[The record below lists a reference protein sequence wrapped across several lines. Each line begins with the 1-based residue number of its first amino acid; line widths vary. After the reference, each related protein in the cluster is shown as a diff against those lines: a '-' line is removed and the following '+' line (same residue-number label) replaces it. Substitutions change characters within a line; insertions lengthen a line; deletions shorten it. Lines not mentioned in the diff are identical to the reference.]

1 MPLTLEQS
9 LLALMEEH
17 NLTSISIGMIRNA
30 GSKSFPSAYAQ
41 GGGFCGS
48 AGRFDLSL
56 VDSVA
61 AAIFELNAQRNPLP
75 VLELPALEVVVP
87 DADRTVDDYDCWSE

>member
-1 MPLTLEQS
+1 MQHYTLEQS

-30 GSKSFPSAYAQ
+30 GSKSFPSVYAQ
-41 GGGFCGS
+41 ADGFCGS

-56 VDSVA
+56 ADSVA
-61 AAIFELNAQRNPLP
+61 AAIADLNVKRGERIA
-75 VLELPALEVVVP
+75 VELPALVIGD
-87 DADRTVDDYDCWSE
+87 DA

>member
-1 MPLTLEQS
+1 MALTLEQS
-9 LLALMEEH
+9 LLALMDEH

-30 GSKSFPSAYAQ
+30 GSKSFPSVYAQ

-48 AGRFDLSL
+48 AGSFDLSL

-61 AAIFELNAQRNPLP
+61 AAIVELNAKRNAGP
-75 VLELPALEVVVP
+75 VIELPALEVE
-87 DADRTVDDYDCWSE
+87 AA